1 MMADELAILLSD
13 HAAAAMLGISRA
25 TFWRR
30 VNDGSLPKPIKLGAA
45 TRWHRSELLA
55 VVNAALARRDAEAA

>member
-1 MMADELAILLSD
+1 MADEPAVLISD

-30 VNDGSLPKPIKLGAA
+30 VTDGTLPKPVKIGHA
-45 TRWHRSELLA
+45 TRWHRGEILA
-55 VVNAALARRDAEAA
+55 AVETACRRRDAEAA